1 MFDDVDFETA
11 VDNAMFGIFHNAGQ
25 VCSAASR
32 LLVQETIYD
41 KFVERFTERANKIVV
56 GNGESENIEMGALT
70 NEFHMNEVLHYIQR
84 GIEEG
89 AKLVCGGKRLTEN
102 GLDRGFFIAPTI
114 FADVNENMCIVKE
127 EIFTSPCCTEI

>member
-41 KFVERFTERANKIVV
+41 KFVERLVERANKIVV

-70 NEFHMNEVLHYIQR
+70 TESHMNDVLYYIKS
-84 GIEEG
+84 GMEEG

-102 GLDRGFFIAPTI
+102 GLDRGFLSHQQSLL
-114 FADVNENMCIVKE
+114 M
-127 EIFTSPCCTEI
+127 